1 MKYLLLVGVCLVLV
15 SCFRP
20 AIPIS
25 AQPNYPVD
33 VFFENQRPDRS
44 FEELQTLEM
53 RQETPVTKRQL
64 EDGRML
70 SRGNSMQDKE
80 LLLAKMTLEAKK
92 LGATALVNIRYKYYT
107 TATMNGYL
115 MTGVAVRYREEESR

>member
-1 MKYLLLVGVCLVLV
+1 MKYLLLLGVCLALT

-25 AQPNYPVD
+25 TQPNYPVD
-33 VFFENQRPDRS
+33 VFFENQRPERS
-44 FEELQTLEM
+44 FEELQTLEV
-53 RQETPVTKRQL
+53 RQETPVTKKQM
-64 EDGRML
+64 EDGRMI
-70 SRGNSMQDKE
+70 SRGNNMQDKE

>member
-1 MKYLLLVGVCLVLV
+1 MKNTWLFGLLLMVT

-25 AQPNYPVD
+25 TQPNYPVD

-53 RQETPVTKRQL
+53 RKEEPVTKRQM

-70 SRGNSMQDKE
+70 SRGNNMQDKE
-80 LLLAKMTLEAKK
+80 LLLARLTMEAKK

-115 MTGVAVRYREEESR
+115 MTGVAVRYREESR